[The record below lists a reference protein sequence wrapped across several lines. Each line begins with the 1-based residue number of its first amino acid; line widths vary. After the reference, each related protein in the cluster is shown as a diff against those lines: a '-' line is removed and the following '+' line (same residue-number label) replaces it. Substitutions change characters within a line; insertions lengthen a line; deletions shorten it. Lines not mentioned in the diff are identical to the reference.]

1 MLNMPN
7 PQSFRFSSAHQ
18 VAVLYGGRSHER
30 QVSLQTGHAIYEAL
44 IKKGYQA
51 HLIDPQVDLYTQLKD
66 LKIDVVYL
74 GLHGTYGED
83 GCIQGLLEWSQIPY
97 TGSGV
102 QASSVVMNKELTRR
116 ILQADHLPVAR
127 GMTWRTHEAFPQAKD
142 LPQPP
147 WVLKPV
153 AEGSS
158 VGVKRCETLEELHQN
173 LQECNSQQQWLI
185 EQWVTGVEL
194 SIMVLDGQAWGG
206 VEIEPKEG
214 WYDFEAKYQRQ
225 DTQYHLPPRIPEA
238 DLNHLK
244 KWAEKAYAALECRG
258 VVRVDLIY
266 TPTSDSLS
274 PNQNSNLQGVIL
286 ELNTLPGMTATSLVP
301 KMANAHGVSFE
312 DLVELI
318 LQGAQLDHEN

>member
-1 MLNMPN
+1 MLDTPHS
-7 PQSFRFSSAHQ
+7 QTFRFSSSHQ

-30 QVSLQTGHAIYEAL
+30 QVSLKTGKAIYDAL

-51 HLIDPQVDLYTQLKD
+51 HLIDPKVDLYSQLKD
-66 LKIDVVYL
+66 LNIDVVYL

-116 ILQADHLPVAR
+116 ILQAEDLPVAH
-127 GMTWRTHEAFPQAKD
+127 GVTWRASDAFPKAEH
-142 LPQPP
+142 LSQPP

-158 VGVKRCETLEELHQN
+158 VGVKRCESLDELYQNLEECDPNQH
-173 LQECNSQQQWLI
+173 WLI

-206 VEIEPKEG
+206 VEIEPKQG
-214 WYDFEAKYQRQ
+214 WYDFEAKYQRA
-225 DTQYHLPPRIPEA
+225 DTQYHLPPRIPQS
-238 DLNHLK
+238 DLEHLQ
-244 KWAEKAYAALECRG
+244 KWAERAYQALECRG

-266 TPTSDSLS
+266 TPTSPSSLS
-274 PNQNSNLQGVIL
+274 DQSSNLQGVIL

-301 KMANAHGVSFE
+301 KMANAKGVSFE